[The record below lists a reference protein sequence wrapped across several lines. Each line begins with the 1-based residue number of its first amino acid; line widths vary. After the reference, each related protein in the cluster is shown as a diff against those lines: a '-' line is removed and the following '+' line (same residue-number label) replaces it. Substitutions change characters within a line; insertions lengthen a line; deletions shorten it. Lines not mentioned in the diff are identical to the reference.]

1 MQILFVLKCQLRS
14 TKFSKK
20 YLSFFAAYNTN
31 SSFYITMLLMFVEL
45 IQHSILH
52 KVVDDTDDAKIAKQT
67 ENKTSEK
74 IGKTSF
80 VLNNF

>member
-1 MQILFVLKCQLRS
+1 
-14 TKFSKK
+14 
-20 YLSFFAAYNTN
+20 
-31 SSFYITMLLMFVEL
+31 MLLMFVEL